1 MNRKQFVRIG
11 MVTAMMVSLALAN
24 VSQMAYAK
32 TEVAA
37 DVMQVGEV
45 TVITD
50 TLNVRSGPTTADPII
65 GKLTCGQK
73 VQPNGKT
80 ADGSWWRIPYGNGNG
95 FIFAQFATQGG
106 TCGNPAA
113 TAAPAAAAAPAAP
126 VAAAAT
132 TGGVNVSVT
141 SATLNVRSGPGTNYS
156 ILGRLNQGQTIVATG
171 KTADGQWLQVTYNGA
186 KAFVFAAYT
195 TFSSGAAP
203 AVAAAPAAPA
213 PAAAAPAPAPA
224 GNFSGFELGAHIKTF
239 EIMSRMK
246 NEAGMSWAKYQAV
259 FSGGAPDLT
268 GVINSAHSQGIK
280 LLVGAVGDRG
290 RAGDTNYHKEFA
302 AGLAAIAKQGA
313 DAIEVWNEP
322 NLDREYGVGGAGQ
335 VNPENYANMLREAY
349 TAIKAA
355 NPNVLV
361 VSGAPAPTGY
371 FGGGCSNVGCD
382 DAPFLQRLAAAGG
395 ANYADC
401 IGAHHNGTMVGPDQR
416 SNAPVGS
423 PGHTGWYFWGTLDVA
438 YNAFNGRKPICW
450 TELGY
455 VTKDGIAGSLPQDF
469 SWGNNITLGNQAE
482 WLARAAQLS
491 KESGKV
497 RIMIIWN
504 ADFRQ
509 FDSDPQSGFSI
520 FRPDGSCPA
529 CSGLKA
535 TMGR

>member
-1 MNRKQFVRIG
+1 MNRTYFVRASLAA
-11 MVTAMMVSLALAN
+11 AMMAALALSDAGRA
-24 VSQMAYAK
+24 AYAN
-32 TEVAA
+32 TGVNAVVA
-37 DVMQVGEV
+37 QVGEV

-50 TLNVRSGPTTADPII
+50 TLNVRSGPSTADPII
-65 GKLTCGQK
+65 GRLTCGQR

-80 ADGSWWRIPYGNGNG
+80 ADGSWWRIPFGNGNG

-113 TAAPAAAAAPAAP
+113 AAPAAAAAP

-132 TGGVNVSVT
+132 TGGGVSVRVT

-156 ILGRLNQGQTIVATG
+156 ILGKLNQNQTVTANG
-171 KTADGQWLQVTYNGA
+171 KTADGQWLQIDFNGT
-186 KAFVFAAYT
+186 KAYIFAAYT
-195 TFSSGAAP
+195 TFSTGAAP
-203 AVAAAPAAPA
+203 AQAAAPAAAA

-224 GNFSGFELGAHIKTF
+224 GSFGGFELGAHIKTF
-239 EIMSRMK
+239 EIMTRMK

-259 FSGGAPDLT
+259 FSGGAPDLS

-280 LLVGAVGDRG
+280 ILIGAVGDRG

-322 NLDREYGVGGAGQ
+322 NLDREYGVSGAGQ

-361 VSGAPAPTGY
+361 VSGAPAPTGFY
-371 FGGGCSNVGCD
+371 GGGCSSAGCD

-401 IGAHHNGTMVGPDQR
+401 IGAHHNGTMVGPDTQ
-416 SNAPVGS
+416 SGAPVGS
-423 PGHTGWYFWGTLDVA
+423 ASHHGWYFQGTLAVA
-438 YNAFNGRKPICW
+438 YNAFGGKRPVCW

-455 VTKDGIAGSLPQDF
+455 VTKDGIAGSLPSGF
-469 SWGNNITLGNQAE
+469 SWGNNITLANQAE

-491 KESGKV
+491 RESGKV

-509 FDSDPQSGFSI
+509 FDDDPQAGFSI

-529 CSGLKA
+529 CGGLKA

>member
-1 MNRKQFVRIG
+1 MD
-11 MVTAMMVSLALAN
+11 VTAG
-24 VSQMAYAK
+24 
-32 TEVAA
+32 VA
-37 DVMQVGEV
+37 QVGEV

-50 TLNVRSGPTTADPII
+50 TLNVRSGPSTADPII

-80 ADGSWWRIPYGNGNG
+80 ADGSWWRIPFATGNG
-95 FIFAQFATQGG
+95 FVFAQFATQGG
-106 TCGNPAA
+106 TCGNAA
-113 TAAPAAAAAPAAP
+113 AAAAPAAAAAAP
-126 VAAAAT
+126 VAAT
-132 TGGVNVSVT
+132 TGGGVNVSVT
-141 SATLNVRSGPGTNYS
+141 SATLNVRSGPGTTYD
-156 ILGRLNQGQTIVATG
+156 ILGKLTQGQTIPATG
-171 KTADGQWLQVTYNGA
+171 KTADGQWLQVVYNGA

-195 TFSSGAAP
+195 SFATGSAP
-203 AVAAAPAAPA
+203 AQAAVPAAAPAAA
-213 PAAAAPAPAPA
+213 APAPA

-246 NEAGMSWAKYQAV
+246 NEAGMGWAKYQAV

-268 GVINSAHSQGIK
+268 GVINAAHSQGIK

-302 AGLAAIAKQGA
+302 AGLASIAKQGA

-349 TAIKAA
+349 SAIKAA
-355 NPNVLV
+355 NGGTLV
-361 VSGAPAPTGY
+361 ISGAPAPTGY
-371 FGGGCSNVGCD
+371 YGGNCTSAGCD
-382 DAPFLQRLAAAGG
+382 DEPFLQRLAAAGG

-401 IGAHHNGTMVGPDQR
+401 IGAHHNGTMVGPDTQ
-416 SNAPVGS
+416 SGAPVGS
-423 PGHTGWYFWGTLDVA
+423 AGHHQWYFQGTLATA
-438 YNAFNGRKPICW
+438 YNAFGGKRPVCW

-455 VTKDGIAGSLPQDF
+455 VTKDGIAGSLPDGF
-469 SWGNNITLGNQAE
+469 GWGNNITLGNQAE

-529 CSGLKA
+529 CGGLK
-535 TMGR
+535 TVTGR